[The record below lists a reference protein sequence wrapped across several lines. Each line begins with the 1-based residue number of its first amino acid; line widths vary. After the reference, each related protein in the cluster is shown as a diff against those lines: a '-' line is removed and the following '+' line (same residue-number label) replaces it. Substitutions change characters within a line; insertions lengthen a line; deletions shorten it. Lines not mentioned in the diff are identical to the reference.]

1 MRADHHTERLIREA
15 GLGRW
20 QRDAVGDHLRV
31 GGGHALAQLLGQE
44 LGDADAAAAVGFW
57 GEGFGDAPVI
67 GVVGMHGEDPG
78 QALAA
83 GVGGGD
89 VVRVQAL
96 GQEQIG
102 LHLVEELEMSRV
114 RVCTASCILLFL
126 SSISKKQTESF

>member
-15 GLGRW
+15 GLNRW
-20 QRDAVGDHLRV
+20 QCDAAGDHLRV
-31 GGGHALAQLLGQE
+31 GGGQALAQLLGQE
-44 LGDADAAAAVGFW
+44 LGDADAAAAVGFG
-57 GEGFGDAPVI
+57 GEGIGEPPVI

-102 LHLVEELEMSRV
+102 LHLVKELEMSRV

-126 SSISKKQTESF
+126 SSISKKQSESF

>member
-1 MRADHHTERLIREA
+1 MRADHHTEGVIREA

-20 QRDAVGDHLRV
+20 QRDAAGDLRV
-31 GGGHALAQLLGQE
+31 GARQALAQLLGQE
-44 LGDADAAAAVGFW
+44 LGDADAAAAVGFG
-57 GEGFGDAPVI
+57 GEGIGDAPVI

-78 QALAA
+78 QALAD

-102 LHLVEELEMSRV
+102 LHLVEELESLAAVDHQGAGAAHGMGFDAE
-114 RVCTASCILLFL
+114 AS
-126 SSISKKQTESF
+126 QAGHD